1 MQYYY
6 LVAADVVSVSWY
18 MPVDCS
24 GSGTGSGILG
34 KSHCHHLA
42 SLAWLL

>member
-24 GSGTGSGILG
+24 CTGSGILG
-34 KSHCHHLA
+34 ESHCHHLA
-42 SLAWLL
+42 SLASLL